1 MAKDTA
7 SGLASSA
14 KQQATAQAQ
23 SAVASAKQQ
32 ATAQAQSA
40 VASAKQQATAQ
51 AQAAVATATAK
62 VTEKAQEAVG
72 SATQAVVSKAQSV
85 ASSAQK
91 EIIEKAQNAAI
102 TTALKQV
109 PGGAALVSVYN
120 SIKDIGRRAIAYY
133 QTLPQEYKFIFIAVL
148 VIAVLVTAYFIYAGN
163 QKKTKEQIISETAKQ
178 VSDNAATLGQ
188 LKAGLDAVGI
198 TNAVVEG
205 FQDCPTQTV
214 AKKDEIKLISL
225 QPFSIKQAGFKG
237 TANGDTV
244 TGGAFDEADAVRK
257 SLQAGVRTFVLQID
271 YLETVRPA
279 PFPAV
284 NEPCLLYKNAAGE
297 LISSNSGSIQRVCQ
311 TLADNAFAATLPQ
324 KDDPIL
330 IILYLVR
337 TPVSVV
343 ANARGYI
350 QYLSKIASQLAPLTT
365 RHLGLTDNGDF
376 HKQAL
381 EKDILTLPFT
391 TFQRKFIVA
400 TNADTS
406 AFRRQEALQ
415 VTIETQNNLD
425 FWSNMRLYKT
435 DANASLGLTEV
446 HPSGSPNFV
455 VVSENQM
462 TTALTTS
469 EKTKALSDTL
479 KGKFSMYLPSSVTNP
494 STTDVDKMLDQIGIN
509 VIPLDIFSFST
520 NATLASSLPW
530 KTNTWKLKPGLL
542 R

>member
-7 SGLASSA
+7 SGLAS
-14 KQQATAQAQ
+14 
-23 SAVASAKQQ
+23 SAKQQ

-62 VTEKAQEAVG
+62 VTEKAEAAVG

-91 EIIEKAQNAAI
+91 EVIEKAQNAAI

-120 SIKDIGRRAIAYY
+120 SIKDAGRRAIAYY
-133 QTLPQEYKFIFIAVL
+133 QTLPTQYKFIFIAVL
-148 VIAVLVTAYFIYAGN
+148 VIAVGVTAYFIYAGN

-188 LKAGLDAVGI
+188 MKAGLDAVGI
-198 TNAVVEG
+198 TKGVLEG
-205 FQDCPTQTV
+205 FQDCPAQTV

-237 TANGDTV
+237 TASADGSSV

-257 SLQAGVRTFVLQID
+257 SLQAGIRTFVLQID

-311 TLADNAFAATLPQ
+311 ALADNAFAATLPQ
-324 KDDPIL
+324 KDDPVL
-330 IILYLVR
+330 VILYIMR

-350 QYLSKIASQLAPLTT
+350 QYLSKIASQLSPLAP

-400 TNADTS
+400 TNADTT

-425 FWSNMRLYKT
+425 YWSNIRIYKT
-435 DANASLGLTEV
+435 DANASLGATEV
-446 HPSGSPNFV
+446 KPEGVPNFV
-455 VVSENQM
+455 AVSNSQI
-462 TTALTTS
+462 TTALSTT
-469 EKTKALSDTL
+469 EQTKALSDTL
-479 KGKFSMYLPSSVTNP
+479 KGKFSMYLPPPTANP
-494 STTDVDKMLDQIGIN
+494 STTDVDKMLDQFGIN
-509 VIPLDIFSFST
+509 VVPLDIFSFST
-520 NATLASSLPW
+520 NATMSSSLPW